1 MIDIDGKVWVF
12 GDDVDT
18 DAIVPGR
25 YLILGMSD
33 ITAHVM
39 EGIRPG
45 FADLVGQGDV
55 IVAGKNFGTGS
66 SREVATRAILQLGVR
81 AVIAE
86 SFARIF
92 FRNSVNI
99 GLAPIECPRANEI
112 EEGQRVR
119 VDLNAGVVE
128 VVESGLKLEAVPL
141 PREIAAIV
149 EAGGLE
155 GFIRNQRQE
164 GLL

>member
-1 MIDIDGKVWVF
+1 VTGIEGNVWAF

-25 YLILGMSD
+25 YLIFGMSD

-45 FADLVGQGDV
+45 FADLVDAGDV
-55 IVAGKNFGTGS
+55 IVAGRNFGTGS

-92 FRNSVNI
+92 FRNSVNV
-99 GLAPIECPRANEI
+99 GLAPIECPRASEI

-119 VDLNAGVVE
+119 VDLSRGVVE
-128 VVESGLKLEAVPL
+128 VLDTGLTLEAVPL
-141 PREIAAIV
+141 PKEIAAIV
-149 EAGGLE
+149 ETGGLE
-155 GFIRNQRQE
+155 GFLRDQKTK

>member
-1 MIDIDGKVWVF
+1 MTDIEGKVWAF

-18 DAIVPGR
+18 DAIIPGR

-33 ITAHVM
+33 ITGHVM

-45 FADLVGQGDV
+45 FADMVEAGDV
-55 IVAGKNFGTGS
+55 IVAGRNFGTGS

-92 FRNSVNI
+92 FRNSVNV
-99 GLAPIECPRANEI
+99 GLAPIECPGAGEI

-119 VDLNAGVVE
+119 IDLSRGVVE
-128 VVESGLKLEAVPL
+128 VLDTGLTLEAVPL
-141 PREIAAIV
+141 PKEIAAIV
-149 EAGGLE
+149 ETGGLE
-155 GFIRNQRQE
+155 GFLRDQKTKGR
-164 GLL
+164 L